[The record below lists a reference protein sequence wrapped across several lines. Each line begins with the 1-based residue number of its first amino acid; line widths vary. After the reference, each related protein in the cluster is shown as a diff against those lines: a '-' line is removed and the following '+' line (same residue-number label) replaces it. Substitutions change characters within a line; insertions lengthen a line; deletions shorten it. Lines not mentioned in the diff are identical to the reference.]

1 MPLHRLYAPVT
12 GSMNTSYL
20 TGVLPGGAG
29 TQVAGVTTN
38 PGISA
43 PRLEESTIEVYD
55 VTAPTLLSAVANATT
70 YPTPAAAGKLLVL
83 DPISS
88 IGGARWKQSNV
99 NMQPIAR
106 GQYGIVVGA
115 GLPQNINNNDAG
127 PAVGFSN
134 SGGTLVVNEAQYGTK
149 AVVMY
154 DGPVQAFVTTLS
166 GQAISA
172 GSPLGA
178 DGGGNLMLVST
189 PAINNVLGTN
199 LQNVAVAQPGQ
210 VLARALGPL
219 AASISTPTLI
229 PVYVGGY

>member
-1 MPLHRLYAPVT
+1 
-12 GSMNTSYL
+12 MNPQYL
-20 TGVLPGGAG
+20 TGLNPGGAG
-29 TQVAGVTTN
+29 TQSTGTNTN

-55 VTAPTLLSAVANATT
+55 VTAPTTLSTVANAVT
-70 YPTPAAAGKLLVL
+70 YPTPAPAGKLLVL

-88 IGGARWKQSNV
+88 IGGARWKLSNQ

-106 GQYGIVVGA
+106 GQYGIVVSA
-115 GLPQNINNNDAG
+115 GIAQNASNNDAG
-127 PAVGFSN
+127 PAIGFSN
-134 SGGTLVVNEAQYGTK
+134 AGGTLVVNEAQYGTK

-154 DGPVQAFVTTLS
+154 DGPVNAFVTTLS
-166 GQAISA
+166 AQAISA

-178 DGGGNLMLVST
+178 DGGGNLTLVST
-189 PAINNVLGTN
+189 PAINSVLGTN
-199 LQNVAVAQPGQ
+199 LQNVAVAAPGQ

-219 AASISTPTLI
+219 AASISTPTLV

>member
-1 MPLHRLYAPVT
+1 
-12 GSMNTSYL
+12 MNPSYL
-20 TGVLPGGAG
+20 TGILPGGAG
-29 TQVAGVTTN
+29 TVVAGVTTN

-43 PRLEESTIEVYD
+43 PRLEESTIEVLD
-55 VTAPTLLSAVANATT
+55 VTAPTTLSAVTNAVT
-70 YPTPAAAGKLLVL
+70 YPTPAPAGKLLVM
-83 DPISS
+83 DWTSA
-88 IGGARWKQSNV
+88 IGGSRWKLSNV

-106 GQYGIVVGA
+106 GQYGIVVAAGA
-115 GLPQNINNNDAG
+115 VQNVSQNDAG
-127 PAVGFSN
+127 PAITTN
-134 SGGTLVVNEAQYGTK
+134 PSGTTNINEAQFGTK

-154 DGPVQAFVTTLS
+154 DGPVLAFCTTLS

-189 PAINNVLGTN
+189 PSFATPG
-199 LQNVAVAQPGQ
+199 VAAPGQ

-229 PVYVGGY
+229 PIYVGGY